1 MFMVDICRYDISI
14 YLYSCSEADRPT
26 EGNWAPLVARSHERL
41 CLCKININQP
51 HDGYNLVIWSI
62 RIIDYRLYNQ
72 HMMYGI
78 YIAYIYIYGILC
90 FCFNILGTQKTS
102 HILGPFCQSPA
113 RDRPMCFCFPREMV
127 MVPICKWAP
136 TLYRWIELYE
146 LYVPYR
152 GIVYMDSSYIPY
164 IYPRDGDGD
173 GHHL

>member
-26 EGNWAPLVARSHERL
+26 EGNWAPLVARSHEGL

-78 YIAYIYIYGILC
+78 YIAYIYMAYYASVSISWGLKKRPISWGHFVKALRGIVPC
-90 FCFNILGTQKTS
+90 VFV
-102 HILGPFCQSPA
+102 SPA
-113 RDRPMCFCFPREMV
+113 RWWWF
-127 MVPICKWAP
+127 
-136 TLYRWIELYE
+136 
-146 LYVPYR
+146 LYVNVHQPSID
-152 GIVYMDSSYIPY
+152 GLSYMSYM
-164 IYPRDGDGD
+164 YPIEG
-173 GHHL
+173 